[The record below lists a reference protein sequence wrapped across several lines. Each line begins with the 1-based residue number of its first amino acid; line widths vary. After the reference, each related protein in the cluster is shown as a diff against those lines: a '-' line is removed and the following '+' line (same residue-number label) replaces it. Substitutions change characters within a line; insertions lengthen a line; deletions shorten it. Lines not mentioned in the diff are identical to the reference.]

1 MADEKITIKIDVDAN
16 TTAIEK
22 ATQATKRLKRE
33 AGRSSGKKEID
44 DYGRD
49 AARSLKKTT
58 ANFKRHFDSIDR
70 ATQMFGKGL
79 RKFLGMAIKGVV
91 AEMVILSATMLGV
104 HALFAAG
111 NWLAKGYHGAM
122 KMAAQGVAALT
133 VTLATGAAAMREQQA
148 AMYAFRG
155 KGAKEFG
162 AGINQVRVA
171 MRGLQMDQDLAGLGT
186 EALNKAYAV
195 MSKTMSTPQI
205 NASNKLFKSLMDF
218 GSAAQDPAKAAEKVG
233 AVIEAITGA
242 GTGKDK
248 KSLAATI
255 SLIKELG
262 PEAEKALTKAN
273 VKTKEQLKKLISS
286 GELAKLGGVEGQFDT
301 TNNTLMGSIKKFMA
315 LIKGEFADF
324 GLMFLEPAKEAFQK
338 IFQIIQRDIRRLIG
352 ITSDWGSGTFMD
364 GLVNAV
370 DKVSTFFVDLTQKWL
385 PRSEGQFKGI
395 AKWWNNMLRTFGL
408 FRESLRKY
416 IEPAQAIE
424 RAFKPI
430 WTAIKDNGIR
440 NLDAFREGILENQ
453 NEINEFG
460 ERIAQVIDAVGD
472 LAIGLKKA
480 FFDILPVINDVLKGV
495 TDIFKMLTS
504 LLTKS
509 SGTGM
514 LGSLAPILGMFVMS
528 GKMKNTKGG
537 VLGTQA
543 MGTMN
548 VTASTVNVNGQSMS
562 SGRMGGTPQAG
573 GAPGS
578 SRVGTPP
585 GALVGRNP
593 VTGRFEKLSSGTTP
607 TAFYP
612 TPTGAPIPPGGS
624 ASSSKFSSPGMLSP
638 KIDEFG
644 VESKFKR
651 YTKADVDYMNKTGR
665 DPHTGAGTPYGKKV
679 SEFKRLRM
687 NARFD
692 RTESRFGQGMTKFN
706 NSGMARMGVGM
717 GLAAAS
723 QYAPEEM
730 RGAMALGGMVGAVN
744 PMAGLAVAGIGG
756 AMKAKSGGAGA
767 LAGMA
772 GGAAAGAMIGG
783 PYGAAIGAAL
793 GVVAG
798 GIMGGVNEIK
808 ARAKEA
814 EGAINGA
821 MSNMLRGIMQ
831 SSYSQFERGQA
842 ALDAGKDTS
851 GFAGSAIGA
860 GGKMAANMR
869 ALQVR
874 AQAALREE
882 RLGGSLLDRGMTR
895 ETGTNV
901 NAFSMKAAGN
911 TFIDMANSSLSNPLQ
926 TVSSTLGAMV
936 PDILNVGAL
945 IGKIPGA
952 EQIGSLFNSGV
963 GKGIKSVLGFNVK
976 SSRREAEE
984 KFLTQLQKEGVLTK
998 EQFDD
1003 AMKDPGAGVNKF
1015 VKDTDEKT
1023 KAFEQIDEV
1032 NNKRLEKLKL
1042 LTGKTA
1048 PELEKLAKNMGV
1060 DLYDATMTFDDMVTK
1075 LKINMIK
1082 SAAEMK
1088 AANQNAFMD
1097 TSIYDAEI
1105 KRKETLFAVND
1116 KTRILNDRL
1125 KAGTAGETDILEFL
1139 RGNAAD
1145 MTALHGGD
1153 AISAFYDQQRI
1164 IGKGGLAYTA
1174 GGSLEGQESQIAG
1187 NPLFQQQQQ
1196 KVLGGF
1202 AKTGAEQITAMLGDS
1217 NLMAAGGSTA
1227 LTQQIL
1233 AMDPAKQQKLLTDLQ
1248 SGTLTGM
1255 GANTPPGQKMTAEQS
1270 LRTYGL
1276 GLTTEKLND
1285 GSLDSVAD
1293 SMDTAS
1299 EVFKEA
1305 VTEFTK
1311 YTSDFFT
1318 AHPIDKTPEWY
1329 TKESFE
1335 ALIKGDTSSPRG
1347 KGIGDTTSSRLSQT
1361 MARHSAIDSQLTG
1374 SRNVTSAYRTTGL
1387 GSINSDHV
1395 TGRALDL
1402 TGQNLGQYAK
1412 LVHANGGF
1420 AEFHGTNASRHL
1432 HVVPGPGGPT
1442 GDTQSPAR
1450 MTQTKGQ
1457 MSNGAPTYNISF
1469 AINGTGNMSPNEI
1482 AQTVIRKIK
1491 ETQTNEIQRS

>member
-44 DYGRD
+44 DYGKD
-49 AARSLKKTT
+49 AARSLKKTQT
-58 ANFKRHFDSIDR
+58 QFKRHFDAVDR

-91 AEMVILSATMLGV
+91 AEMAILSATMLGV

-111 NWLAKGYHGAM
+111 NFIAKGYHGAM

-133 VTLATGAAAMREQQA
+133 VVLATGAAAMREQQA
-148 AMYAFRG
+148 AMYAYRG

-186 EALNKAYAV
+186 EALNKAYAA

-218 GSAAQDPAKAAEKVG
+218 GSAGQDPAKAAEKVG

-248 KSLAATI
+248 KSLAQTI
-255 SLIKELG
+255 SLIKQLG

-338 IFQIIQRDIRRLIG
+338 IFQIIQRDIRRLTG
-352 ITSDWGSGTFMD
+352 ITANFGSGRFMD

-385 PRSEGQFKGI
+385 PRSESQFSGI

-408 FRESLRKY
+408 FREALRKY
-416 IEPAQAIE
+416 IEPAKAIE
-424 RAFKPI
+424 AAFKPI
-430 WTAIKDNGIR
+430 FTAIKDNGIK
-440 NLDAFREGILENQ
+440 NLNAFREGILENKK
-453 NEINEFG
+453 EILEFG
-460 ERIAQVIDAVGD
+460 QRVGQVIDAVGD

-495 TDIFKMLTS
+495 TDIFKMLTG
-504 LLTKS
+504 LLTKT

-514 LGSLAPILGMFVMS
+514 LGSLAPLLGLFVMS
-528 GKMKNTKGG
+528 GKMKNTQGG
-537 VLGTQA
+537 V
-543 MGTMN
+543 MGQNLNSMN
-548 VTASTVNVNGQSMS
+548 VSAGAVYVNGQGASSGATQGLS
-562 SGRMGGTPQAG
+562 SGRAGLTNGVPSHIKNANGQLVPNTQGIMPQ
-573 GAPGS
+573 
-578 SRVGTPP
+578 R
-585 GALVGRNP
+585 
-593 VTGRFEKLSSGTTP
+593 
-607 TAFYP
+607 
-612 TPTGAPIPPGGS
+612 
-624 ASSSKFSSPGMLSP
+624 GMMAP
-638 KIDEFG
+638 KIDRFG
-644 VESKFKR
+644 NQSTVLAP
-651 YTKADVDYMNKTGR
+651 TKANYQALNMGGK
-665 DPHTGAGTPYGKKV
+665 TPYGKKL
-679 SEFKRLRM
+679 SEFRRM
-687 NARFD
+687 KDMARYG
-692 RTESRFGQGMTKFN
+692 RSETRFAGGMQKFN
-706 NSGMARMGVGM
+706 NSGMARMGIGM

-730 RGAMALGGMVGAVN
+730 RGAMALGATVGAVN

-756 AMKAKSGGAGA
+756 AMKAKGAGKGA
-767 LAGMA
+767 LSGMA
-772 GGAAAGAMIGG
+772 GGAAAGAMVGG

-821 MSNMLRGIMQ
+821 MSNMLQGIMQ
-831 SSYSQFERGQA
+831 GAYSQFERGQA
-842 ALDAGKDTS
+842 ALEAGKDTS

-869 ALQVR
+869 GLQVR

-882 RLGGSLLDRGMTR
+882 RLGGSILDRGMTR

-926 TVSSTLGAMV
+926 AVSSTLGAMV

-1015 VKDTDEKT
+1015 VKDTEEKT
-1023 KAFEQIDEV
+1023 KAFEQIDDV
-1032 NNKRLEKLKL
+1032 NNKRLEKLKQ

-1060 DLYDATMTFDDMVTK
+1060 NLYDATIKFDDMVTK
-1075 LKINMIK
+1075 LKINMLK
-1082 SAAEMK
+1082 SAAEMN
-1088 AANQNAFMD
+1088 AANQNTFMD
-1097 TSIYDAEI
+1097 TSIYDTEI
-1105 KRKETLFAVND
+1105 KRKETQFAVND

-1125 KAGTAGETDILEFL
+1125 KAGTADESDILEFL
-1139 RGNAAD
+1139 RGNSAD

-1187 NPLFQQQQQ
+1187 NPFFQQQQT

-1248 SGTLTGM
+1248 NGTLTGM

-1270 LRTYGL
+1270 LKTYGL
-1276 GLTTEKLND
+1276 GLTTEKLDD

-1299 EVFKEA
+1299 DVFKSA

-1335 ALIKGDTSSPRG
+1335 ALVNDTSSPRG

-1395 TGRALDL
+1395 MGRALDL

-1457 MSNGAPTYNISF
+1457 MSSGAPTYNISF
-1469 AINGTGNMSPNEI
+1469 AINGAGNMSPNEI
-1482 AQTVIRKIK
+1482 AQTVIRKMK
-1491 ETQTNEIQRS
+1491 EAQANEIQRS

>member
-22 ATQATKRLKRE
+22 ATQATKRLKRQ
-33 AGRSSGKKEID
+33 AGRASGKKEVD
-44 DYGRD
+44 DYGKD
-49 AARSLKKTT
+49 VARSLKKTQV
-58 ANFKRHFDSIDR
+58 NFKKHFDSIDR
-70 ATQMFGKGL
+70 ATQMFGRSL

-91 AEMVILSATMLGV
+91 AEMAILSATMLGV
-104 HALFAAG
+104 HALFATG
-111 NWLAKGYHGAM
+111 SWLAKGYHGSM

-133 VTLATGAAAMREQQA
+133 VVLATGAAAMREQQA
-148 AMYAFRG
+148 AMYAYRG

-186 EALNKAYAV
+186 EALNKAYAA

-218 GSAAQDPAKAAEKVG
+218 GSAGQDPTKAAEKVG

-248 KSLAATI
+248 KSLAQTI

-338 IFQIIQRDIRRLIG
+338 IFQIIQRDIRRLTG
-352 ITSDWGSGTFMD
+352 ITASFGSGRFMD

-385 PRSEGQFKGI
+385 PRSEGQFSGI

-408 FRESLRKY
+408 FREALRKY
-416 IEPAQAIE
+416 IEPAKAIE
-424 RAFKPI
+424 TAFKPI

-440 NLDAFREGILENQ
+440 NLNSFREGILQNQ
-453 NEINEFG
+453 DEINEFG
-460 ERIAQVIDAVGD
+460 QRVGQVIDAVGD
-472 LAIGLKKA
+472 LAVGLKKA

-504 LLTKS
+504 LLTKT

-514 LGSLAPILGMFVMS
+514 LGSLAPLLGLFVMS
-528 GKMKNTKGG
+528 GKMKNTQGG
-537 VLGTQA
+537 VMAQDVNAMNINAGT
-543 MGTMN
+543 
-548 VTASTVNVNGQSMS
+548 VYVNGGPA
-562 SGRMGGTPQAG
+562 SGG
-573 GAPGS
+573 GAPG
-578 SRVGTPP
+578 GGAP
-585 GALVGRNP
+585 G
-593 VTGRFEKLSSGTTP
+593 LSSGQSTVGMTNGVP
-607 TAFYP
+607 SHIMNSKGQLVPNTQ
-612 TPTGAPIPPGGS
+612 GLVPGRGLM
-624 ASSSKFSSPGMLSP
+624 AP
-638 KIDEFG
+638 KIDRFG
-644 VESKFKR
+644 NISTVLAP
-651 YTKADVDYMNKTGR
+651 TKANYAALNMGGK
-665 DPHTGAGTPYGKKV
+665 TPYGKKI
-679 SEFKRLRM
+679 SEFNRM
-687 NARFD
+687 RHMARYG
-692 RTESRFGQGMTKFN
+692 RSETRFAGGMEKFN
-706 NSGMARMGVGM
+706 SSGMARMGVGM
-717 GLAAAS
+717 GLTAAS

-730 RGAMALGGMVGAVN
+730 RGAMALGGMIGAAN

-756 AMKAKSGGAGA
+756 AMKAEGGGKGA

-772 GGAAAGAMIGG
+772 GGAAAGALIGG

-814 EGAINGA
+814 RSAINGA
-821 MSNMLRGIMQ
+821 MSNMLQGIMQ

-842 ALDAGKDTS
+842 ALEAGKDTS
-851 GFAGSAIGA
+851 GFAGSAIGV

-869 ALQVR
+869 ALQAR
-874 AQAALREE
+874 AQVALREE
-882 RLGGSLLDRGMTR
+882 RLGGSLFDRGMTN

-901 NAFSMKAAGN
+901 NALSMRAAGN
-911 TFIDMANSSLSNPLQ
+911 TFIDVANSSLSNPLQ
-926 TVSSTLGAMV
+926 AVSSTLSAMV

-952 EQIGSLFNSGV
+952 EQVGSLFNSGV

-984 KFLTQLQKEGVLTK
+984 KFLARLQKEGILTK
-998 EQFDD
+998 EQFDS
-1003 AMKDPGAGVNKF
+1003 AMKDPGNAVNQF
-1015 VKDTDEKT
+1015 VKDTEEKT
-1023 KAFEQIDEV
+1023 KAFEQIDDV
-1032 NNKRLEKLKL
+1032 NNKRLEKLKQI
-1042 LTGKTA
+1042 TGKTA

-1060 DLYDATMTFDDMVTK
+1060 NLYDATMTFDDMVTK

-1082 SAAEMK
+1082 SAAEMQ
-1088 AANQNAFMD
+1088 AANQNIFID
-1097 TSIYDAEI
+1097 TSIYDAVI
-1105 KRKETLFAVND
+1105 KKKNAQFAIDD
-1116 KTRILNDRL
+1116 KTRILSDKL
-1125 KAGTAGETDILEFL
+1125 GAGTADETDIFEYLKGMSSDL
-1139 RGNAAD
+1139 
-1145 MTALHGGD
+1145 TAFYGGD
-1153 AISAFYDQQRI
+1153 AIRAFYEQQKT
-1164 IGKGGLAYTA
+1164 IGKGGKAYTA
-1174 GGSLEGQESQIAG
+1174 GGALEGFESQIAG

-1196 KVLGGF
+1196 KVLSGF
-1202 AKTGAEQITAMLGDS
+1202 ARTGAEQITAMLGDS

-1248 SGTLTGM
+1248 NGTLTGM
-1255 GANTPPGQKMTAEQS
+1255 GANLPPGQRMTAEQS

-1299 EVFKEA
+1299 QAFKDA
-1305 VTEFTK
+1305 VEEFTK
-1311 YTSDFFT
+1311 YTSDFFMT
-1318 AHPIDKTPEWY
+1318 HPIDKTPEWY
-1329 TKESFE
+1329 TKESFQ

-1395 TGRALDL
+1395 MGRALDL

-1432 HVVPGPGGPT
+1432 HVVPGPGTPM

-1450 MTQTKGQ
+1450 MTQAKGQ
-1457 MSNGAPTYNISF
+1457 ISNGAPTYNISF

-1491 ETQTNEIQRS
+1491 ETQANEIQRS

>member
-1 MADEKITIKIDVDAN
+1 MAADEKITIKIDVDAN

-49 AARSLKKTT
+49 AAKSLKKTT
-58 ANFKRHFDSIDR
+58 ANFKRHFDSVDR

-91 AEMVILSATMLGV
+91 AEMAILSATMLGV

-111 NWLAKGYHGAM
+111 NFIAKGYHGAM

-133 VTLATGAAAMREQQA
+133 VVLATGAAAMREQQA
-148 AMYAFRG
+148 AMYAYRG

-186 EALNKAYAV
+186 EALNKAYAA

-218 GSAAQDPAKAAEKVG
+218 GSAGQDPAKAAEKVG

-248 KSLAATI
+248 KSLAQTI
-255 SLIKELG
+255 SLIKQLG

-338 IFQIIQRDIRRLIG
+338 IFQIIQRDIRRLTG
-352 ITSDWGSGTFMD
+352 ITANFGSGRFMD

-385 PRSEGQFKGI
+385 PRSEGQFSGI

-408 FRESLRKY
+408 FREALRKY
-416 IEPAQAIE
+416 IEPAKAIE
-424 RAFKPI
+424 AAFKPI
-430 WTAIKDNGIR
+430 FTAIKDNGIK
-440 NLDAFREGILENQ
+440 NLNAFREGILENKE
-453 NEINEFG
+453 EILEFG
-460 ERIAQVIDAVGD
+460 QRFGEVIDAVGD
-472 LAIGLKKA
+472 FAIAMKNA

-504 LLTKS
+504 FRS
-509 SGTGM
+509 AGSGL
-514 LGSLAPILGMFVMS
+514 LGSLAPLLGMFVIS

-543 MGTMN
+543 MKTMY
-548 VTASTVNVNGQSMS
+548 VTAGTVNVNGQSMS
-562 SGRMGGTPQAG
+562 SGRMGGTPQTG
-573 GAPGS
+573 GAPKS
-578 SRVGTPP
+578 PAVGTSR
-585 GALVGRNP
+585 GATVVRDP
-593 VTGRFEKLSSGTTP
+593 VTGRFTKLSSGAASP
-607 TAFYP
+607 AFYP

-644 VESKFKR
+644 VQSKFKR
-651 YTKADVDYMNKTGR
+651 YTKDDIRIMNKTGI
-665 DPHTGAGTPYGKKV
+665 DPHTGEGAPYGKKV

-692 RTESRFGQGMTKFN
+692 RSESRFGQGMQKFN
-706 NSGMARMGVGM
+706 NSGMARMGIGM

-730 RGAMALGGMVGAVN
+730 RGAMALGATVGAVN

-756 AMKAKSGGAGA
+756 AMKAKGAGKGA
-767 LAGMA
+767 LSGMA
-772 GGAAAGAMIGG
+772 GGAAAGAMVGG

-814 EGAINGA
+814 RGAISGA
-821 MSNMLRGIMQ
+821 MSNMLQGIMQ
-831 SSYSQFERGQA
+831 GSYSQFERGQA

-851 GFAGSAIGA
+851 GFAGSAIGV

-869 ALQVR
+869 ALRDR
-874 AQAALREE
+874 ANAALTEE
-882 RLGGSLLDRGMTR
+882 RIGGSLLDRGMTR
-895 ETGTNV
+895 ETGTNK
-901 NAFSMKAAGN
+901 NALSMAAAGN
-911 TFIDMANSSLSNPLQ
+911 TFIDIANSSLSNPLQ
-926 TVSSTLGAMV
+926 AVSSTLGAMV

-952 EQIGSLFNSGV
+952 EQVGSLFNSGV

-976 SSRREAEE
+976 SSRRDAEE
-984 KFLTQLQKEGVLTK
+984 KFLAQLQKEGILTK
-998 EQFDD
+998 EQFDS
-1003 AMKDPGAGVNKF
+1003 AMKDPGNAVNQF
-1015 VKDTDEKT
+1015 VKDTEEKT
-1023 KAFEQIDEV
+1023 KAFEQIDDV
-1032 NNKRLEKLKL
+1032 NNKRLEKLKQ

-1060 DLYDATMTFDDMVTK
+1060 NLYDATIKFDDMVTK
-1075 LKINMIK
+1075 LKINMLK
-1082 SAAEMK
+1082 SAAEMN
-1088 AANQNAFMD
+1088 AANQNTFMD
-1097 TSIYDAEI
+1097 TSIYDTEI
-1105 KRKETLFAVND
+1105 KRKETQFAVND

-1125 KAGTAGETDILEFL
+1125 KAGTADESDILEFL
-1139 RGNAAD
+1139 RGNSAD

-1153 AISAFYDQQRI
+1153 AIGAFYDQQRI

-1187 NPLFQQQQQ
+1187 NSFFQQQQT

-1248 SGTLTGM
+1248 NGTLTGM

-1270 LRTYGL
+1270 LKTYGL
-1276 GLTTEKLND
+1276 GLTTEKLDD

-1299 EVFKEA
+1299 ATFKSA

-1335 ALIKGDTSSPRG
+1335 ALVNDTSSPRG

-1395 TGRALDL
+1395 MGRALDL

-1457 MSNGAPTYNISF
+1457 MSSGAPTYNISF

-1482 AQTVIRKIK
+1482 AQTVIRKMK
-1491 ETQTNEIQRS
+1491 EAQANEIQRS

>member
-22 ATQATKRLKRE
+22 ATQATKRLKRQ

-44 DYGRD
+44 DYGKD
-49 AARSLKKTT
+49 AAKSLKKTEIK
-58 ANFKRHFDSIDR
+58 FKKHFDAVDK

-91 AEMVILSATMLGV
+91 AEMAILSATMLGI

-111 NWLAKGYHGAM
+111 NFIAKGYHGAM

-133 VTLATGAAAMREQQA
+133 IVLATGAAAMREQQA
-148 AMYAFRG
+148 AMYAYRG

-171 MRGLQMDQDLAGLGT
+171 MRGLQMDQDLAGLGA

-205 NASNKLFKSLMDF
+205 NASNKLFKNLMDF
-218 GSAAQDPAKAAEKVG
+218 GSAGQDPAKAAEKVG

-242 GTGKDK
+242 GKGKDK
-248 KSLAATI
+248 KSLSQTI
-255 SLIKELG
+255 SLIKQLG

-324 GLMFLEPAKEAFQK
+324 GLQFLEPAKVAMQK
-338 IFQIIQRDIRRLIG
+338 IFQIIQRDIRRLTG
-352 ITSDWGSGTFMD
+352 ITSEFGSGQFMD

-385 PRSEGQFKGI
+385 PRSEGQFSGI
-395 AKWWNNMLRTFGL
+395 SNWWNNMLRTFGL
-408 FRESLRKY
+408 FREALRKY
-416 IEPAQAIE
+416 IEPAKAIE
-424 RAFKPI
+424 TAFKPI
-430 WTAIKDNGIR
+430 FTAIKDNGIK
-440 NLDAFREGILENQ
+440 NLNAFREGIIQ
-453 NEINEFG
+453 NKDEINEFG
-460 ERIAQVIDAVGD
+460 QRVGEVINAVSD

-480 FFDILPVINDVLKGV
+480 FFDILPVISDVLKGV
-495 TDIFKMLTS
+495 TDIFKMLTG
-504 LLTKS
+504 LLTKT
-509 SGTGM
+509 SGTGL
-514 LGSLAPILGMFVMS
+514 LGSLAPLLGLFVMS
-528 GKMKNTKGG
+528 GKMKNTQGG
-537 VLGTQA
+537 VLGQNVNS
-543 MGTMN
+543 MN
-548 VTASTVNVNGQSMS
+548 VSAGTVYV
-562 SGRMGGTPQAG
+562 SGGGG
-573 GAPGS
+573 GLPSDAAQG
-578 SRVGTPP
+578 
-585 GALVGRNP
+585 
-593 VTGRFEKLSSGTTP
+593 LSSGT
-607 TAFYP
+607 
-612 TPTGAPIPPGGS
+612 PPS
-624 ASSSKFSSPGMLSP
+624 AAMANGVPSHIRNANGQLVPNTQGIVPGRGMMAP
-638 KIDEFG
+638 KIDRFG
-644 VESKFKR
+644 NVSQVLAP
-651 YTKADVDYMNKTGR
+651 TKANYQALNMGGK
-665 DPHTGAGTPYGKKV
+665 TPYGKKL
-679 SEFKRLRM
+679 SEFRRM
-687 NARFD
+687 RDMARYA
-692 RTESRFGQGMTKFN
+692 RSETRFAGGMEKFN

-756 AMKAKSGGAGA
+756 AMKAQGGGKGA
-767 LAGMA
+767 LAGLA
-772 GGAAAGAMIGG
+772 GGAAAGAMLGG

-808 ARAKEA
+808 ARANEA
-814 EGAINGA
+814 RGAINGA
-821 MSNMLRGIMQ
+821 LGNMLQGVMQ
-831 SSYSQFERGQA
+831 GAYSQFERGQA
-842 ALDAGKDTS
+842 ALEAGKDTS

-860 GGKMAANMR
+860 GGKMAADMR
-869 ALQVR
+869 ALQTR
-874 AQAALREE
+874 AQVALREE
-882 RLGGSLLDRGMTR
+882 RIGGSLLNRGMTR
-895 ETGTNV
+895 ETGTDV

-911 TFIDMANSSLSNPLQ
+911 TFIDMANSSLFNPMQ
-926 TVSSTLGAMV
+926 AFSSVMGAMI
-936 PDILNVGAL
+936 PDIMNVGAL

-952 EQIGSLFNSGV
+952 EQVGSLFNSGV

-976 SSRREAEE
+976 SSRRDAEE
-984 KFLTQLQKEGVLTK
+984 KFLTELQKEGILTK
-998 EQFDD
+998 EQFDS
-1003 AMKDPGAGVNKF
+1003 AMKDPGNAVNQF
-1015 VKDTDEKT
+1015 VKDTEEKT
-1023 KAFEQIDEV
+1023 KAFEQIDDV
-1032 NNKRLEKLKL
+1032 NNKRLEKLKQ

-1060 DLYDATMTFDDMVTK
+1060 NLYDATMTFDDMVTK
-1075 LKINMIK
+1075 LRINMLK
-1082 SAAEMK
+1082 SAAEMQ
-1088 AANQNAFMD
+1088 AANQNIFMD
-1097 TSIYDAEI
+1097 TSIYDEKI
-1105 KRKETLFAVND
+1105 KAKETQFAIDD
-1116 KTRILNDRL
+1116 KTRVLSDRL
-1125 KAGTAGETDILEFL
+1125 AAGTADETDIFKYLS
-1139 RGNAAD
+1139 GMSAD

-1153 AISAFYDQQRI
+1153 AIKAFYDQQQL
-1164 IGKGGLAYTA
+1164 IGKGGKAYTA
-1174 GGSLEGQESQIAG
+1174 GGALEGFESQIAG
-1187 NPLFQQQQQ
+1187 NATFQAQQQ

-1202 AKTGAEQITAMLGDS
+1202 ARTGAEQITAMLGDS

-1248 SGTLTGM
+1248 NGTLTGM
-1255 GANTPPGQKMTAEQS
+1255 GANLPPGQRMTAEQS
-1270 LRTYGL
+1270 LKTYGL
-1276 GLTTEKLND
+1276 GLTTEKLDD

-1299 EVFKEA
+1299 EAFKSA
-1305 VTEFTK
+1305 VDEFTK
-1311 YTSDFFT
+1311 YSKDFFQN
-1318 AHPIDKTPEWY
+1318 HPIDKTPEWY
-1329 TKESFE
+1329 TKESFQ

-1374 SRNVTSAYRTTGL
+1374 RRNVTSTYRTTGL

-1395 TGRALDL
+1395 MGRALDL

-1432 HVVPGPGGPT
+1432 HVVPGPGSPT

-1450 MTQTKGQ
+1450 MTQTRGQ
-1457 MSNGAPTYNISF
+1457 MSSGAPIYNISF
-1469 AINGTGNMSPNEI
+1469 AINGAGNMSPNEI

-1491 ETQTNEIQRS
+1491 ETQASEIQRS

>member
-33 AGRSSGKKEID
+33 AGRSSGRKEID
-44 DYGRD
+44 DYGKD
-49 AARSLKKTT
+49 AAKSLKKTE
-58 ANFKRHFDSIDR
+58 AKFKRHFDAVDK

-91 AEMVILSATMLGV
+91 AEMAILSATMLGI

-111 NWLAKGYHGAM
+111 NFIAKGYNGAM
-122 KMAAQGVAALT
+122 KIAAQGVAALT
-133 VTLATGAAAMREQQA
+133 VVLATGAAAMREQQA
-148 AMYAFRG
+148 AMYAYRG

-171 MRGLQMDQDLAGLGT
+171 MRGLQMDQDLAGLGA

-205 NASNKLFKSLMDF
+205 NASNKLFKNLMDF
-218 GSAAQDPAKAAEKVG
+218 GSAGQDPAKAAEKVG

-242 GTGKDK
+242 GKGKDK
-248 KSLAATI
+248 KSLSQTI
-255 SLIKELG
+255 SLIKQLG

-324 GLMFLEPAKEAFQK
+324 GLQFLEPAKVAMQK
-338 IFQIIQRDIRRLIG
+338 IFQIIQRDIRRLTG
-352 ITSDWGSGTFMD
+352 ITSEFGSGRFMD

-385 PRSEGQFKGI
+385 PRSENQFNGI

-408 FRESLRKY
+408 FREALRKY
-416 IEPAQAIE
+416 IEPAKAIE
-424 RAFKPI
+424 KAFKPI

-440 NLDAFREGILENQ
+440 NLNSFRDGILQ
-453 NEINEFG
+453 NKEEILEFG
-460 ERIAQVIDAVGD
+460 QRVAQVIDAVGD
-472 LAIGLKKA
+472 LAVGLKKA

-495 TDIFKMLTS
+495 TDIFKMLTG

-509 SGTGM
+509 SGSGM
-514 LGSLAPILGMFVMS
+514 LGSLAPLLGMFVMS

-543 MGTMN
+543 MNTMN
-548 VTASTVNVNGQSMS
+548 VTASTVNVNGQPMS
-562 SGRMGGTPQAG
+562 SGRIGSTPL
-573 GAPGS
+573 S
-578 SRVGTPP
+578 SRTAPTP
-585 GALVGRNP
+585 
-593 VTGRFEKLSSGTTP
+593 
-607 TAFYP
+607 FYP
-612 TPTGAPIPPGGS
+612 TPTGGPIPPS
-624 ASSSKFSSPGMLSP
+624 SLASSSKFSSPGMLSP
-638 KIDEFG
+638 KVDEFG
-644 VESKFKR
+644 VQSKFKR
-651 YTKADVDYMNKTGR
+651 YTKADIAYINKTGIN
-665 DPHTGAGTPYGKKV
+665 PHTGEGVPYGKKV

-692 RTESRFGQGMTKFN
+692 RTESFFGQGMQKFN

-756 AMKAKSGGAGA
+756 AMKAQGGGKGA
-767 LAGMA
+767 LAGLA
-772 GGAAAGAMIGG
+772 GGAAAGAMVGG

-808 ARAKEA
+808 ARANEA
-814 EGAINGA
+814 RGAINGA
-821 MSNMLRGIMQ
+821 LGNMLQGVMQ
-831 SSYSQFERGQA
+831 GAYSQFERGQA
-842 ALDAGKDTS
+842 ALEAGKDTS

-860 GGKMAANMR
+860 GGKMAADMR
-869 ALQVR
+869 ALQTR
-874 AQAALREE
+874 AQVALREE
-882 RLGGSLLDRGMTR
+882 RIGGSLLNRGMTR
-895 ETGTNV
+895 ETGTDV

-911 TFIDMANSSLSNPLQ
+911 TFIDMANSSLFNPMQ
-926 TVSSTLGAMV
+926 AFSSVMGAMI
-936 PDILNVGAL
+936 PDIMNVGAL

-952 EQIGSLFNSGV
+952 EQVGSLFNSGV

-976 SSRREAEE
+976 SSRRDAEE
-984 KFLTQLQKEGVLTK
+984 KFLTELQKEGILTK
-998 EQFDD
+998 EQFDS
-1003 AMKDPGAGVNKF
+1003 AMKDPGNAVNQF
-1015 VKDTDEKT
+1015 VKDTEEKT
-1023 KAFEQIDEV
+1023 KAFEQIDDV
-1032 NNKRLEKLKL
+1032 NNKRLEKLKQ

-1060 DLYDATMTFDDMVTK
+1060 NLYDATMTFDDMVTK
-1075 LKINMIK
+1075 LRINMLK
-1082 SAAEMK
+1082 SAAEMQ
-1088 AANQNAFMD
+1088 AANQNIFMD
-1097 TSIYDAEI
+1097 TSIYDEKI
-1105 KRKETLFAVND
+1105 KAKETQFAIDD
-1116 KTRILNDRL
+1116 KTRVLSDRL
-1125 KAGTAGETDILEFL
+1125 AAGTADETDIFKYLS
-1139 RGNAAD
+1139 GMSAD

-1153 AISAFYDQQRI
+1153 AIRAFYDQQQL
-1164 IGKGGLAYTA
+1164 IGKGGKAYTA
-1174 GGSLEGQESQIAG
+1174 GGALEGFESQIAG
-1187 NPLFQQQQQ
+1187 NATFQAQQQ

-1202 AKTGAEQITAMLGDS
+1202 ARTGAEQITAMLGDS

-1248 SGTLTGM
+1248 NGTLTGM
-1255 GANTPPGQKMTAEQS
+1255 GANLPPGQRMTAEQS
-1270 LRTYGL
+1270 LKTYGL
-1276 GLTTEKLND
+1276 GLTTEKLDD

-1299 EVFKEA
+1299 EAFKSA
-1305 VTEFTK
+1305 VDEFTK
-1311 YTSDFFT
+1311 YSKDFFQNN
-1318 AHPIDKTPEWY
+1318 PIDKTPEWY
-1329 TKESFE
+1329 TKESFQ

-1374 SRNVTSAYRTTGL
+1374 RRNVTSTYRTTGL

-1395 TGRALDL
+1395 MGRALDL

-1432 HVVPGPGGPT
+1432 HVVPGPGSPT

-1450 MTQTKGQ
+1450 MTQTRGQ
-1457 MSNGAPTYNISF
+1457 MSSGAPIYNISF
-1469 AINGTGNMSPNEI
+1469 AINGAGNMSPNEI

-1491 ETQTNEIQRS
+1491 ETQANEIQRS

>member
-1 MADEKITIKIDVDAN
+1 MAADEKITIKIDVDAN

-44 DYGRD
+44 DYGKD
-49 AARSLKKTT
+49 AARSLKRTETK
-58 ANFKRHFDSIDR
+58 FKKHFDAVDR

-91 AEMVILSATMLGV
+91 AEMAILSATMLGI

-111 NWLAKGYHGAM
+111 NFIAKGYHGAM

-133 VTLATGAAAMREQQA
+133 VVLATGAAAMREQQA
-148 AMYAFRG
+148 AMYAYRG

-171 MRGLQMDQDLAGLGT
+171 MRGLQMDQDLAGLGA

-205 NASNKLFKSLMDF
+205 NASNKLFKNLMDF
-218 GSAAQDPAKAAEKVG
+218 GSAGQDPAKAAEKVG

-242 GTGKDK
+242 GKGKDK
-248 KSLAATI
+248 KSLSQTI
-255 SLIKELG
+255 SLIKQLG

-324 GLMFLEPAKEAFQK
+324 GLMFLEPAKEAFQR
-338 IFQIIQRDIRRLIG
+338 IFQIIQRDIRRLTG
-352 ITSDWGSGTFMD
+352 ITADFGSGRFMD

-385 PRSEGQFKGI
+385 PRSEGQFSGI
-395 AKWWNNMLRTFGL
+395 ANWWNNMLRTFGL
-408 FRESLRKY
+408 FREALRKY

-430 WTAIKDNGIR
+430 WTAIRDNGIK
-440 NLDAFREGILENQ
+440 NLNSFREGILQ
-453 NEINEFG
+453 NKDEILEFG
-460 ERIAQVIDAVGD
+460 QRVGQVIDAVGD

-480 FFDILPVINDVLKGV
+480 FFDILPVISDVLKGV
-495 TDIFKMLTS
+495 TDIFKMLTG
-504 LLTKS
+504 LLTKT
-509 SGTGM
+509 SGTGL
-514 LGSLAPILGMFVMS
+514 LGSLAPLLGLFVMS
-528 GKMKNTKGG
+528 GKMKNTQGG
-537 VLGTQA
+537 V
-543 MGTMN
+543 MGQMNSMN
-548 VTASTVNVNGQSMS
+548 VSAGTVYVNGGGAS
-562 SGRMGGTPQAG
+562 SGAPPGLSSGGGTPGITNGVPSHIRNANGQLVPNTQG
-573 GAPGS
+573 ITPG
-578 SRVGTPP
+578 R
-585 GALVGRNP
+585 
-593 VTGRFEKLSSGTTP
+593 
-607 TAFYP
+607 
-612 TPTGAPIPPGGS
+612 
-624 ASSSKFSSPGMLSP
+624 GMMAP
-638 KIDEFG
+638 KIDRFG
-644 VESKFKR
+644 NQSTVLAP
-651 YTKADVDYMNKTGR
+651 TKANYAALNMDTSKL
-665 DPHTGAGTPYGKKV
+665 PYGKKL
-679 SEFKRLRM
+679 SEFRRM
-687 NARFD
+687 RDMARYA
-692 RTESRFGQGMTKFN
+692 RTETRFAGGMEKFN

-756 AMKAKSGGAGA
+756 AMKAQGAGKGA

-772 GGAAAGAMIGG
+772 GGAAAGAMVGG

-808 ARAKEA
+808 ARANEA
-814 EGAINGA
+814 KGAINGA
-821 MSNMLRGIMQ
+821 MSNMLQGIMQ
-831 SSYSQFERGQA
+831 GAYSQFERGQA
-842 ALDAGKDTS
+842 ALEAGKDTS
-851 GFAGSAIGA
+851 TFAGSAIGK
-860 GGKMAANMR
+860 GSEMAAKQR
-869 ALQVR
+869 ALSVR
-874 AQAALREE
+874 ASAALMEE
-882 RLGGSLLDRGMTR
+882 RFGFNAIQGNMQSNTGAGMFGRALTKGVLRNPVMAAVGSVVAGDAGVAR
-895 ETGTNV
+895 ETGTN
-901 NAFSMKAAGN
+901 NYKMSMKGAGN
-911 TFIDMANSSLSNPLQ
+911 TFIDIANSSMVNPMQ
-926 TVSSTLGAMV
+926 QISSVLGAMV
-936 PDILNVGAL
+936 PDIMNVGAL

-952 EQIGSLFNSGV
+952 EQVGSLFNTGV
-963 GKGIKSVLGFNVK
+963 GKGIKSLLGFNVK
-976 SSRREAEE
+976 SSRREEEE
-984 KFLTQLQKEGVLTK
+984 KLLAQLQKEGVLTK
-998 EQFDD
+998 EQFES
-1003 AMKDPGAGVNKF
+1003 AMKDPGAAINQF
-1015 VKDTDEKT
+1015 TKDADEKA
-1023 KAFEQIDEV
+1023 KAFEQIDDV
-1032 NNKRLEKLKL
+1032 NNKRLEKLKQI
-1042 LTGKTA
+1042 TGKTA

-1060 DLYDATMTFDDMVTK
+1060 NLYDATMTFDDMVTK
-1075 LKINMIK
+1075 LRINMVK
-1082 SAAEMK
+1082 SAAEMQ
-1088 AANQNAFMD
+1088 AANQNIFMD
-1097 TSIYDAEI
+1097 TSIYDTVI
-1105 KRKETLFAVND
+1105 KRKETQFAIDD
-1116 KTRILNDRL
+1116 KTRVLSDRL
-1125 KAGTAGETDILEFL
+1125 AAGTADETDIFKYLS
-1139 RGNAAD
+1139 GMSAD

-1153 AISAFYDQQRI
+1153 AISAFYDQQQL
-1164 IGKGGLAYTA
+1164 IGKGGKAYTA
-1174 GGSLEGQESQIAG
+1174 GGALEGFESQIAG
-1187 NPLFQQQQQ
+1187 NATFQAQQQ

-1202 AKTGAEQITAMLGDS
+1202 ARTGAEQITAMLGDS

-1248 SGTLTGM
+1248 NGTLTGM
-1255 GANTPPGQKMTAEQS
+1255 GANLPPGQKMTAEQS
-1270 LRTYGL
+1270 LKTYGL
-1276 GLTTEKLND
+1276 GLTTEKLDD

-1299 EVFKEA
+1299 EAFKSA
-1305 VTEFTK
+1305 VDEFTK
-1311 YTSDFFT
+1311 YSKDFFQN
-1318 AHPIDKTPEWY
+1318 HPIDKTPEWY
-1329 TKESFE
+1329 TKESFQ

-1347 KGIGDTTSSRLSQT
+1347 KGVGDTTSSRLSQT

-1374 SRNVTSAYRTTGL
+1374 RRNVTSTYRTTGL

-1395 TGRALDL
+1395 MGRALDL

-1450 MTQTKGQ
+1450 MTQTRGQ
-1457 MSNGAPTYNISF
+1457 MSSGAPIYNISF
-1469 AINGTGNMSPNEI
+1469 AINGAGNMSPNEI

-1491 ETQTNEIQRS
+1491 ETQASEIQRS

>member
-44 DYGRD
+44 DYGKD
-49 AARSLKKTT
+49 AARSLKRTQT
-58 ANFKRHFDSIDR
+58 NFKKHFDSIDR

-91 AEMVILSATMLGV
+91 AEMAILSATMLGV

-111 NWLAKGYHGAM
+111 NFLAKGYHGAM

-133 VTLATGAAAMREQQA
+133 VVLATGAAAMREQQA
-148 AMYAFRG
+148 AMYAYRG

-186 EALNKAYAV
+186 EALNKAYAA

-218 GSAAQDPAKAAEKVG
+218 GSAGQDPAKAAEKVG

-248 KSLAATI
+248 KSLAQTI

-338 IFQIIQRDIRRLIG
+338 IFQIIQRDIRRLTG
-352 ITSDWGSGTFMD
+352 ITANFGSGRFMD

-385 PRSEGQFKGI
+385 PRSEGQFSGI

-408 FRESLRKY
+408 FREALRKY
-416 IEPAQAIE
+416 IEPAKAIE
-424 RAFKPI
+424 AAFKPI
-430 WTAIKDNGIR
+430 WTAIRDNGIR
-440 NLDAFREGILENQ
+440 NLNSFREGILQ
-453 NEINEFG
+453 NKDEILEFG
-460 ERIAQVIDAVGD
+460 QRVGEVIDAVGD

-480 FFDILPVINDVLKGV
+480 FFDILPVINDVLKGI
-495 TDIFKMLTS
+495 TDIFKMFTG
-504 LLTKS
+504 LLTKT

-514 LGSLAPILGMFVMS
+514 LGSLAPLLGLFVMS
-528 GKMKNTKGG
+528 GKMKNTQGG
-537 VLGTQA
+537 V
-543 MGTMN
+543 MGQNVNAMN
-548 VTASTVNVNGQSMS
+548 VNAGTVNINGGPAS
-562 SGRMGGTPQAG
+562 RG
-573 GAPGS
+573 GAPG
-578 SRVGTPP
+578 
-585 GALVGRNP
+585 
-593 VTGRFEKLSSGTTP
+593 LSSGQS
-607 TAFYP
+607 TAGMTNGVP
-612 TPTGAPIPPGGS
+612 SHIMNSKGQLVPNTQGIVPGRGLM
-624 ASSSKFSSPGMLSP
+624 AP
-638 KIDEFG
+638 KIDQFG
-644 VESKFKR
+644 NMSTVLAP
-651 YTKADVDYMNKTGR
+651 TKANYAALNMGGK
-665 DPHTGAGTPYGKKV
+665 TPYGKKL
-679 SEFKRLRM
+679 SEFRRM
-687 NARFD
+687 RDMARYG
-692 RTESRFGQGMTKFN
+692 RSETRFGQGMAKFN

-756 AMKAKSGGAGA
+756 AMKAKGAGKGA

-772 GGAAAGAMIGG
+772 GGAAAGAMVGG

-814 EGAINGA
+814 RSAISGA
-821 MSNMLRGIMQ
+821 MSNMLQGIMQ

-842 ALDAGKDTS
+842 ALEAGKDTS

-869 ALQVR
+869 ALQAR
-874 AQAALREE
+874 AQVALREE

-901 NAFSMKAAGN
+901 NALSMKAAGN
-911 TFIDMANSSLSNPLQ
+911 TFIDIANSSLSNPLQ
-926 TVSSTLGAMV
+926 AVSSTLGAMV

-952 EQIGSLFNSGV
+952 EQVGSLFNSGV

-984 KFLTQLQKEGVLTK
+984 KFLAQLQKEGILTK
-998 EQFDD
+998 EQFDS
-1003 AMKDPGAGVNKF
+1003 AMKDPGNAVNQF
-1015 VKDTDEKT
+1015 VKDTEEKT
-1023 KAFEQIDEV
+1023 KAFEQIDDV
-1032 NNKRLEKLKL
+1032 NNKRLEKLKQ

-1060 DLYDATMTFDDMVTK
+1060 NLYDATMTFDDMVTK

-1082 SAAEMK
+1082 SAAEMQ
-1088 AANQNAFMD
+1088 AANQNIFMD
-1097 TSIYDAEI
+1097 TSIYDTEI
-1105 KRKETLFAVND
+1105 KRKETQFAVND

-1125 KAGTAGETDILEFL
+1125 KAGTADESDILEFL
-1139 RGNAAD
+1139 RGNSAD

-1153 AISAFYDQQRI
+1153 ALSAFYDQQQL
-1164 IGKGGLAYTA
+1164 IGKGGKAYTA
-1174 GGSLEGQESQIAG
+1174 GGALEGQESKIAG
-1187 NPLFQQQQQ
+1187 NTFFQQQQQ

-1248 SGTLTGM
+1248 NGTLTGM

-1270 LRTYGL
+1270 LKSYGL
-1276 GLTTEKLND
+1276 GLTTEKLDD

-1299 EVFKEA
+1299 EAFKSA

-1329 TKESFE
+1329 TKESFQ

-1395 TGRALDL
+1395 MGRALDL

-1450 MTQTKGQ
+1450 MTQSKGQ
-1457 MSNGAPTYNISF
+1457 MSSGAPIYNISF

-1491 ETQTNEIQRS
+1491 ETQANEIQRS